1 MTYPQCQTSIGDP
14 IVGVSKGCASA
25 VITLLHLSITMKP
38 FVSTLF
44 YITILSLWTASN
56 AFVVVRPAALHQKVS
71 SSMLHMGGFLEGKGK
86 KITVREDEDAAMWVE
101 EPASKKKEPKK
112 SAPAAK
118 KAATAKGKS
127 EPKGG
132 AFKFP
137 WQK

>member
-1 MTYPQCQTSIGDP
+1 
-14 IVGVSKGCASA
+14 
-25 VITLLHLSITMKP
+25 MKT

-44 YITILSLWTASN
+44 YMTVLLLWTATN
-56 AFVVVRPAALHQKVS
+56 AFVLRPAALHQQKVS

-101 EPASKKKEPKK
+101 EPAAKKKEPKK
-112 SAPAAK
+112 SAPAK
-118 KAATAKGKS
+118 KAAAKGKS
-127 EPKGG
+127 EPKQAG